1 VSVNSPRSNSYNVWQ
16 PRLGVTYTF
25 DPLDVVRGSWGE
37 YAQPSSSAFQ
47 QYNNAEYNLPNVS
60 PNTAF
65 YGFGIFQPAHQ
76 IVPEISY
83 NLDLSWEH
91 QQKNSDLSWKLTPF
105 LRKTRDELYTV
116 LLDPKTAFVSAIN
129 VGNLNASGAEF
140 LIQKGDFSRNGLSG
154 QLALTY
160 TYATVKFN
168 GLPNGG
174 TVLDGVNQSIVHYN
188 AYTSYCANH
197 PHSGLCSIAGQPVL
211 PNNGAA
217 AGACYGPGASSS
229 APASVVPCSSKGAI
243 ANPYWNATPQG
254 LYDTGASYI
263 AYNQLPGTGVSS
275 VSSSYNIP
283 WVSTLLMN
291 YKHDRWSVTP
301 ALQMEA
307 GGRYG
312 SPVQGQGVDPI
323 SCAGSLPGSAAIDPR
338 YQNGAVG
345 GHPYDASTCF
355 GNIVTPN
362 FQSGHFDNFGAFVEP
377 TILSLSLQ
385 STYQV
390 SNKLTLRLT
399 AANLYNT
406 CFGGT
411 KAAWTSVPYQP
422 QTGCWFG
429 TGAAYI
435 GNFYNPGDNV
445 QQFIKNSYSPQFG
458 NVFQLAYGGQ
468 SNPFQLFIT
477 AEMKI

>member
-1 VSVNSPRSNSYNVWQ
+1 
-16 PRLGVTYTF
+16 
-25 DPLDVVRGSWGE
+25 LDVVRGSWGE

-47 QYNNAEYNLPNVS
+47 QYNNAQYNLPNVS
-60 PNTAF
+60 PNTSF
-65 YGFGIFQPAHQ
+65 YPLGYFNPAHE
-76 IVPEISY
+76 VFPEESY

-91 QQKNSDLSWKLTPF
+91 QQKNTDISWKLTPF
-105 LRKTRDELYTV
+105 LRKTRNELYTV
-116 LLDPKTAFVSAIN
+116 LLDPKTAFVSAVN
-129 VGNLNASGAEF
+129 VGNLTASGAEF
-140 LIQKGDFSRNGLSG
+140 LIQKGDFSRNGFSG

-160 TYATVKFN
+160 TYATVKF
-168 GLPNGG
+168 GTLPTGG

-188 AYTSYCANH
+188 QFTSYCANH
-197 PHSGLCSIAGQPVL
+197 THSGLCNAPGVAPFTASP
-211 PNNGAA
+211 
-217 AGACYGPGASSS
+217 CYGPGTTSSGGTGI
-229 APASVVPCSSKGAI
+229 VGVPCNSKAAI
-243 ANPYWNATPQG
+243 ANPYWTATPQG
-254 LYDTGASYI
+254 LYDPGASYI

-291 YKHDRWSVTP
+291 YKHDRWSVSP

-312 SPVQGQGVDPI
+312 SPVQGQGIDPS
-323 SCAGSLPGSAAIDPR
+323 SCAGFLPGSAALDPR

-345 GHPYDASTCF
+345 GHPYDASTCA

-411 KAAWTSVPYQP
+411 KMPWTSVPYQP

-429 TGAAYI
+429 TPAAYI

-445 QQFIKNSYSPQFG
+445 QQFLKNSYAPQFG
-458 NVFQLAYGGQ
+458 NVFQSAYGGQ